1 MISPNRKNRIDIY
14 DIPIAELTDQYL
26 NYLKNI
32 SEHQLDLASEFLV
45 MASTLLSIKSKMLLP
60 TRQNQ
65 DDELELATTE
75 DESDPREELVQK
87 LLEYKKFKEISLIL
101 KAKEQEQEKIL
112 KRPPTDLSYLWA
124 DDFSISGVTLED
136 LKLSIK
142 TVLNKDS
149 NRELQTPK
157 IPRDPIPLSRKIREV
172 YKTLRQFNSKVFFGK
187 LYGSK
192 TSKAE
197 VIVTFLAVLE
207 LIKMKKIAAT
217 QEKPFGEIVLSCRE
231 V

>member
-1 MISPNRKNRIDIY
+1 MAFNFIIEAFEGPLDLLFHLIEKNRIDIY

-101 KAKEQEQEKIL
+101 KAKEQTEK
-112 KRPPTDLSYLWA
+112 Y
-124 DDFSISGVTLED
+124 
-136 LKLSIK
+136 
-142 TVLNKDS
+142 
-149 NRELQTPK
+149 
-157 IPRDPIPLSRKIREV
+157 
-172 YKTLRQFNSKVFFGK
+172 
-187 LYGSK
+187 
-192 TSKAE
+192 
-197 VIVTFLAVLE
+197 
-207 LIKMKKIAAT
+207 
-217 QEKPFGEIVLSCRE
+217 
-231 V
+231 